1 MRIVRSRAIASVA
14 ALSTD
19 LVRSACVRDHLPGSI
34 WAAGVLWISLHT
46 HEPKA
51 RAMSN
56 APSAFNPVT
65 AELIERF
72 RAIVGTHYAITDP
85 ADQAGYLREER
96 GLYTGRSPVV
106 LRPGS
111 TAEVAAIM
119 TAAYEAGVAVVPQGG
134 NTGLVGGQIP
144 YESGAEVVL
153 SLTRLK
159 AIRHVDDAGVYMIAE
174 AGVTLLE
181 VQQAAEKAGRLFPL
195 SLASEGSCQVGGV
208 LSANAGGVNVLAYG
222 NARQL
227 ALGLEVVLAD
237 GRVIEG
243 LRALK
248 KDNTGYDLRD
258 LFIGAEGTLGIITA
272 ASLKLFPR
280 PAEKATAFV
289 ALESIEA
296 VGALF
301 AKAEAAAGSSLTAF
315 EFIPDLGLR
324 MVLDYSDATR
334 SPFAEAHPWY
344 VLMELSGGRA
354 DGSSMATLETLLGDA
369 LEAGIA
375 SDATIAQSLSQSAAL
390 WRLRELLSEAQKPYG
405 GSIKHDVSVPI
416 SKVPEFIKA
425 AGVIVERVC
434 PGARPV
440 PFGHFGDGNVH
451 YNVTQPAGADKA
463 TYLAGWHAMS
473 DPVHALVVSME
484 GSISAEHGIGR
495 LKRDDLAAVKSAAE
509 MDVMRAIKR
518 ALDPKG
524 VLNPGKVV

>member
-1 MRIVRSRAIASVA
+1 M
-14 ALSTD
+14 
-19 LVRSACVRDHLPGSI
+19 
-34 WAAGVLWISLHT
+34 
-46 HEPKA
+46 KA
-51 RAMSN
+51 RKMPN
-56 APSAFNPVT
+56 VTLPLNPPSAEVL
-65 AELIERF
+65 ARF
-72 RAIVGTHYAITDP
+72 VEIVGAQYAVTDP

-96 GLYTGRSPVV
+96 GLYQGKSPVV

-119 TAAYEAGVAVVPQGG
+119 KVAHEAGVGIVPQGG

-144 YESGAEVVL
+144 YEAGGEVVL

-159 AIRHVDDAGVYMIAE
+159 AIRHVDEAGVYMIAE

-181 VQQAAEKAGRLFPL
+181 AQQRAEAAGRLFPL
-195 SLASEGSCQVGGV
+195 SLASEGSCQIGGV
-208 LSANAGGVNVLAYG
+208 MSSNAGGVNVLAYG
-222 NARQL
+222 NARNL

-237 GRVIEG
+237 GRVIEA

-272 ASLKLFPR
+272 VTLKLFPR

-289 ALESIEA
+289 ALEKIED

-301 AKAEAAAGSSLTAF
+301 ARAEKAAGGSLTAF
-315 EFIPDLGLR
+315 EFIPDLGLQ
-324 MVLDYSDATR
+324 MVLGYSDTTR
-334 SPFAEAHPWY
+334 SPFAERHPWY
-344 VLMELSGGRA
+344 VLMEVSGGRA
-354 DGSSMATLETLLGDA
+354 DGSCVAMLEGLLGDA
-369 LEAGIA
+369 LEAGLA
-375 SDATIAQSLSQSAAL
+375 VDATIAQSLAQSAAL

-405 GSIKHDVSVPI
+405 GSIKHDISVPI
-416 SKVPEFIKA
+416 SEVPRFIREA
-425 AGVIVERVC
+425 APIVERAC

-451 YNVTQPAGADKA
+451 YNVTQPEGMDKA
-463 TYLAGWHAMS
+463 AYLAGWHAMS
-473 DPVHALVVSME
+473 DPVHALVVSMG

-495 LKRDDLAAVKSAAE
+495 LKRDDLAAVKSAVE